1 MLDHPCFIENYRL
14 IAIELSKQY
23 ALIADQKVTQQ
34 INFVGNLKYVGNT
47 TMSLVLEEFKETIL
61 GFSKRTVKVL

>member
-1 MLDHPCFIENYRL
+1 MLDHPCFIESYRL

-23 ALIADQKVTQQ
+23 ALIADRKVTQQ

-61 GFSKRTVKVL
+61 GFSQRTVKVL